1 MQEVVGSNPIG
12 STVYEFSEV
21 VLWEGITK
29 AAASIAF
36 TFASDFLSF
45 LGASVNPVSKLFSG
59 SLFITS

>member
-1 MQEVVGSNPIG
+1 
-12 STVYEFSEV
+12 V